1 MMIDIHNHIL
11 VDVDDGP
18 KNVEETIELIKQAQS
33 EGVTDI
39 VATPHHLHP
48 RYDNNIQVV
57 KEKLEELRNNEL
69 IKQLGINLYPGQE
82 IRVTD
87 QIIDDIHNGKIKG
100 INNSKYLLVEFPSN
114 EVPHYSHKL
123 FYELQTMGYVPIIAH
138 PERNK
143 AITENLDLLFDL
155 VNGGALSQITSSSLL
170 GDYGRK
176 VKKISIQMIDNN
188 LTHFVASDAHNSSV
202 RPFVMGKLFREKS
215 LKTYYEDLERFMENG
230 KAVIND
236 ERISKHQPTQEYKQK
251 KWFGLL

>member
-1 MMIDIHNHIL
+1 MIDIHNHIL

-18 KNVEETIELIKQAQS
+18 RSIEETIHLLEQAHN

-48 RYDNNIQVV
+48 RYENNIQVV
-57 KEKLEELRNNEL
+57 KEKLEELRNNEI

-87 QIIDDIHNGKIKG
+87 QIIDDIHNGKIEG
-100 INNSKYLLVEFPSN
+100 INNSKYLLVEFSSN
-114 EVPHYSHKL
+114 EVPHYTHKL

-143 AITENLDLLFDL
+143 AITENLEILFDL

-170 GDYGRK
+170 GDFGRK
-176 VKKISIQMIDNN
+176 VKKISLQMIDNN
-188 LTHFVASDAHNSSV
+188 LTHFVASDAHSSAI
-202 RPFVMGKLFREKS
+202 RPFAMDKLFNERK

-230 KAVIND
+230 KAVINN
-236 ERISKHQPTQEYKQK
+236 ERISKHQPAQEYKQK

>member
-18 KNVEETIELIKQAQS
+18 KNIEETIDLINQAHS

-57 KEKLEELRNNEL
+57 KEKLEELRNNEV
-69 IKQLGINLYPGQE
+69 IKQLRINLYPGQE

-87 QIIDDIHNGKIKG
+87 QIIEDIHNGNIEG

-114 EVPHYSHKL
+114 DVPHYTHKL

-143 AITENLDLLFDL
+143 AIAENLDILFDL

-170 GDYGRK
+170 GDFGRK
-176 VKKISIQMIDNN
+176 VKKISLQMIDNN

-202 RPFVMGKLFREKS
+202 RPFVMEKLFREKS

>member
-1 MMIDIHNHIL
+1 MIDIHNHIL

-18 KNVEETIELIKQAQS
+18 KIIEESIHLLEQAKS

-57 KEKLEELRNNEL
+57 RKKLDELRNNEV

-143 AITENLDLLFDL
+143 AITENLDILFDL
-155 VNGGALSQITSSSLL
+155 VSGGALSQITSSSLL
-170 GDYGRK
+170 GDFGRK
-176 VKKISIQMIDNN
+176 VKKISLQMIDNN
-188 LTHFVASDAHNSSV
+188 LTHFVASDAHSCAI
-202 RPFVMGKLFREKS
+202 RPFVMDKLFNERK
-215 LKTYYEDLERFMENG
+215 LKTYYEDLERFVENG
-230 KAVIND
+230 KTVIKD

>member
-1 MMIDIHNHIL
+1 MMIDVHNHIL
-11 VDVDDGP
+11 VDVDDGA
-18 KNVEETIELIKQAQS
+18 KSVEESILLLEQAKS

-39 VATPHHLHP
+39 VTTPHHLHP

-57 KEKLEELRNNEL
+57 KEKLEELRNNEI

-87 QIIDDIHNGKIKG
+87 QIIDDIHNGKIEG

-123 FYELQTMGYVPIIAH
+123 FYELQNMGYVPIIAH

-143 AITENLDLLFDL
+143 AIAENLDILFDL

-170 GDYGRK
+170 GDFGRK
-176 VKKISIQMIDNN
+176 VKKISLQMIDNN
-188 LTHFVASDAHNSSV
+188 LTHFVASDAHSSSV
-202 RPFVMGKLFREKS
+202 RPFVMDKLFNERK
-215 LKTYYEDLERFMENG
+215 LKTYYEDLESFMKNG

>member
-1 MMIDIHNHIL
+1 MIDVHNHIL
-11 VDVDDGP
+11 VDVDDGA
-18 KNVEETIELIKQAQS
+18 KSVEESILLLEQAKS

-39 VATPHHLHP
+39 VTTPHHLHP

-57 KEKLEELRNNEL
+57 KEKLEELRNNEI

-87 QIIDDIHNGKIKG
+87 QIIDDIHNGKIEG

-123 FYELQTMGYVPIIAH
+123 FYELQNMGYVPIIAH

-143 AITENLDLLFDL
+143 AIAENLDILFDL

-170 GDYGRK
+170 GDFGRK
-176 VKKISIQMIDNN
+176 VKKISLQMIDNN
-188 LTHFVASDAHNSSV
+188 LTHFVASDAHSSSV
-202 RPFVMGKLFREKS
+202 RPFVMDKLFNERK
-215 LKTYYEDLERFMENG
+215 LKTYYEDLESFMKNG

>member
-1 MMIDIHNHIL
+1 MIDIHNHIL

-18 KNVEETIELIKQAQS
+18 KNIEESIDLINQAHS

-39 VATPHHLHP
+39 VATPHHLQP

-57 KEKLEELRNNEL
+57 KEKLNELRENEL

-87 QIIDDIHNGKIKG
+87 QVIDDIHNGKIEG

-143 AITENLDLLFDL
+143 AITENLDILFDL

-170 GDYGRK
+170 GDFGRK
-176 VKKISIQMIDNN
+176 VKKISLQMIDNN
-188 LTHFVASDAHNSSV
+188 LTHFVASDAHSSSV
-202 RPFVMGKLFREKS
+202 RPFVMDKLFREKS

-230 KAVIND
+230 KAVIKD
-236 ERISKHQPTQEYKQK
+236 ERISKQQPTQEYKQK
-251 KWFGLL
+251 KWFGFL

>member
-1 MMIDIHNHIL
+1 MIDIHNHIL

-18 KNVEETIELIKQAQS
+18 KNIEESIDLINQAHS

-48 RYDNNIQVV
+48 RYDNNIQAV
-57 KEKLEELRNNEL
+57 KEKLEELRNNEV
-69 IKQLGINLYPGQE
+69 IKQFGINLYPGQE

-87 QIIDDIHNGKIKG
+87 QIIDDIHNGKIEG

-143 AITENLDLLFDL
+143 VIAENLDILFDL

-170 GDYGRK
+170 GDFGRK
-176 VKKISIQMIDNN
+176 VKKISLQMIDNN
-188 LTHFVASDAHNSSV
+188 LTHFVASDAHNSDV
-202 RPFVMGKLFREKS
+202 RPFVMDNLCNERN
-215 LKTYYEDLERFMENG
+215 LKTYYEDLERFIENG
-230 KAVIND
+230 KAVIKD

>member
-1 MMIDIHNHIL
+1 MIDIHNHIL

-18 KNVEETIELIKQAQS
+18 KIIEESIHLLEQAKS

-57 KEKLEELRNNEL
+57 KEKLNELRNNEV

-143 AITENLDLLFDL
+143 AITENLDILFDL
-155 VNGGALSQITSSSLL
+155 VSGGALSQITSSSLL
-170 GDYGRK
+170 GDFGRK
-176 VKKISIQMIDNN
+176 VKKISLQMIDNN
-188 LTHFVASDAHNSSV
+188 LTHFVASDAHSCAI
-202 RPFVMGKLFREKS
+202 RPFVMDKLFNERK
-215 LKTYYEDLERFMENG
+215 LKTYYEDLERFVENG
-230 KAVIND
+230 KTVIKD

>member
-1 MMIDIHNHIL
+1 MIDIHNHIL

-18 KNVEETIELIKQAQS
+18 KNIEETIDLINQAHS

-39 VATPHHLHP
+39 VVTPHHLHP
-48 RYDNNIQVV
+48 KYDNNIQAV
-57 KEKLEELRNNEL
+57 KEQLEELRNNEL

-87 QIIDDIHNGKIKG
+87 QIIDDIHNEKIEG

-143 AITENLDLLFDL
+143 AITENLDILFDL

-170 GDYGRK
+170 GDFGRK
-176 VKKISIQMIDNN
+176 VKKISLQMIDNN
-188 LTHFVASDAHNSSV
+188 LTHFVASDAHSSSV
-202 RPFVMGKLFREKS
+202 RPFVMDKLFKEKK
-215 LKTYYEDLERFMENG
+215 LKTYYEDLESFMKNG

>member
-1 MMIDIHNHIL
+1 MIDIHNHIL

-18 KNVEETIELIKQAQS
+18 RSIEETIHLLEQAHN

-57 KEKLEELRNNEL
+57 KEKLNELRNNEL
-69 IKQLGINLYPGQE
+69 IEQLRINLYPGQE

-87 QIIDDIHNGKIKG
+87 QIIDDIHNGKIEG

-123 FYELQTMGYVPIIAH
+123 FYDLQTMGYVPIIAH

-143 AITENLDLLFDL
+143 AIAENLDILFDL

-170 GDYGRK
+170 GDFGRK
-176 VKKISIQMIDNN
+176 VKKISLQMIDNN
-188 LTHFVASDAHNSSV
+188 LTHFVASDAHSSAI
-202 RPFVMGKLFREKS
+202 RPFAMDKLFNERK

-230 KAVIND
+230 KAVINN

>member
-1 MMIDIHNHIL
+1 MMIDVHNHIL

-18 KNVEETIELIKQAQS
+18 KNIEESINLIKQAHS
-33 EGVTDI
+33 EGITDI

-48 RYDNNIQVV
+48 RYDNNIQAV
-57 KEKLEELRNNEL
+57 KEKLEELHNNEV

-87 QIIDDIHNGKIKG
+87 QIIDDINNGKIEG
-100 INNSKYLLVEFPSN
+100 INNSKYLLLEFPSN

-123 FYELQTMGYVPIIAH
+123 FYELQTKGYVPIIAH

-143 AITENLDLLFDL
+143 AIAENLDILFDL

-170 GDYGRK
+170 GDFGRK
-176 VKKISIQMIDNN
+176 VKKISLQMIDNN

-202 RPFVMGKLFREKS
+202 RPFVMEKLFREKS